1 MKALFYALTGEFA
14 YEIMACERLDTGEVV
29 QTTYAEADFFG
40 VYAPSE
46 EGLPMHVE
54 DFPTFEAAFRY
65 ITQLKDDQ

>member
-46 EGLPMHVE
+46 EGLIMNIA
-54 DFPTFEAAFRY
+54 DFPTFDAAVDY
-65 ITQLKDDQ
+65 IHRMKDL